1 MEVLISVVIPVYHV
15 EEKLLKRCL
24 DSAVNQRMRSESAEV
39 LVVFDGEQDE
49 YQGLQNAYPSVRWIA
64 KAHEGVSAAR
74 NRGILEANGRWILF
88 LDADDWLSE
97 GCFLYFE
104 DILLQKKRA
113 VIMFDYNM
121 EYAGRPAVPHRYAG
135 GNEVPQKMKPEKFI
149 KDLFQPQT
157 GVGFSWGKFIDTS
170 MLKEQ
175 KIFFHPELSMAEDA
189 DFMVRVLPEAEEIW
203 YSARCDYHYWY
214 NPQSAVRRYRQGY
227 ADKYIDSMNSVKR
240 YTREHMPEYAV
251 DCDNFIIYHLLLIA
265 INDSFHPDNPL
276 PLQKRISAFKRI
288 AGMPLFADALAHSEL
303 SRFSVTRKAAVCCI
317 RCHFWLGVAAIA
329 KVRHLQFS
337 ISKEKMEREK
347 KRV

>member
-1 MEVLISVVIPVYHV
+1 MDALISVVIPVYHV
-15 EEKLLKRCL
+15 EEELLKRCL

-49 YQGLQNAYPSVRWIA
+49 YQVLQNGYPSVRWIA

-104 DILLQKKRA
+104 EILLQKKRA

-135 GNEVPQKMKPEKFI
+135 GNEVLQKMKPEKFM

-170 MLKEQ
+170 MLREQ
-175 KIFFHPELSMAEDA
+175 KIFSIRSCLWRRMPILWCGYCRRRRKSGTVHDA
-189 DFMVRVLPEAEEIW
+189 IIITGTIRSLLCGATVR
-203 YSARCDYHYWY
+203 D
-214 NPQSAVRRYRQGY
+214 
-227 ADKYIDSMNSVKR
+227 
-240 YTREHMPEYAV
+240 MP
-251 DCDNFIIYHLLLIA
+251 ISILI
-265 INDSFHPDNPL
+265 L
-276 PLQKRISAFKRI
+276 
-288 AGMPLFADALAHSEL
+288 
-303 SRFSVTRKAAVCCI
+303 
-317 RCHFWLGVAAIA
+317 
-329 KVRHLQFS
+329 
-337 ISKEKMEREK
+337 
-347 KRV
+347 